1 MIKSTPK
8 CTKNKDKHVSLPL
21 LSNTKQIHQRKKIK
35 SDNGNKTYP
44 WSNRG
49 GEISLEYKTS
59 KRYFINCEK
68 ENIKITNPR

>member
-1 MIKSTPK
+1 MVLFLCYPTQNGFAKE
-8 CTKNKDKHVSLPL
+8 
-21 LSNTKQIHQRKKIK
+21 KKIK